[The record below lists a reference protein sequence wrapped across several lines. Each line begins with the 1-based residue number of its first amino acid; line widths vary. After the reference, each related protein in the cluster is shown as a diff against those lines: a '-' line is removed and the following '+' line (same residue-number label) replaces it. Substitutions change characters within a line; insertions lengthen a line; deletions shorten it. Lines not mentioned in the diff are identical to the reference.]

1 MSWFESLNKD
11 MFQALVREAIK
22 DEFTHFRD
30 EMRRE
35 LHVIDS
41 RLTKLEER
49 VERMHENQLAFAS
62 KVDHLEGTVEGT
74 VEGTLRGLMTE
85 LKYDLYERL
94 RNELPGLVAG
104 AQTNKPAKK
113 KTLATSSHR

>member
-74 VEGTLRGLMTE
+74 LRGLMTE

>member
-1 MSWFESLNKD
+1 MSWFESLSKE
-11 MFQALVREAIK
+11 MFQSLVREAIK
-22 DEFTHFRD
+22 EEFTQFRD

-35 LHVIDS
+35 LNAINS
-41 RLTKLEER
+41 RLSKLEEK

-74 VEGTLRGLMTE
+74 LRGLIAD

-94 RNELPGLVAG
+94 RNELPSLVAN
-104 AQTNKPAKK
+104 AQTGKPKK
-113 KTLATSSHR
+113 KVIANSSRR